1 MQYDA
6 CGSTLKSLDYAAWS
20 KDLRVQWWYIWWY
33 CILHMFEKQMDVTH
47 TPAEVEIYTAYPKP
61 NIYLSQQGMIQTSP
75 KK

>member
-1 MQYDA
+1 
-6 CGSTLKSLDYAAWS
+6 
-20 KDLRVQWWYIWWY
+20 
-33 CILHMFEKQMDVTH
+33 MFEKQVDVTH